1 MEPRPYKVRQAMPR
15 SPAPLLPIALA
26 GLLGLLAAV
35 ALPAAGEVDR
45 SKLPPEPA
53 GFRLDGDLERGAVV
67 FRKSCALCHGP
78 EGKGDGRIK
87 SEPPPRDLTDPK
99 ALKTASD
106 WELYQV
112 IAEGGQVLG
121 LAPKMLPW
129 KDMLDE
135 RELQDVSAYVRSL
148 APRK

>member
-1 MEPRPYKVRQAMPR
+1 MLR
-15 SPAPLLPIALA
+15 SLASLLPIALA
-26 GLLGLLAAV
+26 SLLGLLAAV
-35 ALPAAGEVDR
+35 ALPAAEEVDR

-53 GFRLDGDLERGAVV
+53 GFELDGDLERGAVV

-78 EGKGDGRIK
+78 EGRGDGRIK

-112 IAEGGQVLG
+112 IAEGGQILG

-135 RELQDVSAYVRSL
+135 RELRDVAAYVRSL

>member
-1 MEPRPYKVRQAMPR
+1 MRRYLA
-15 SPAPLLPIALA
+15 SSLPLVLSS
-26 GLLGLLAAV
+26 LLGLLAAV
-35 ALPAAGEVDR
+35 ALPAAEEVDR

-53 GFRLDGDLERGAVV
+53 GFRLDGDVERGAVV

-99 ALKTASD
+99 ALRTASD

-135 RELQDVSAYVRSL
+135 REIRDVAAYVRSL

>member
-1 MEPRPYKVRQAMPR
+1 MPR
-15 SPAPLLPIALA
+15 SLASLLPIALA
-26 GLLGLLAAV
+26 GLLGLLAAI
-35 ALPAAGEVDR
+35 ALPAAGAVDR

-53 GFRLDGDLERGAVV
+53 GFRLDGDVERGAVV

-99 ALKTASD
+99 ALKTATD

-135 RELQDVSAYVRSL
+135 RELRDVAAYVRSL

>member
-1 MEPRPYKVRQAMPR
+1 MPR
-15 SPAPLLPIALA
+15 SLASLLPIALS
-26 GLLGLLAAV
+26 GLLLGLLAAV

-87 SEPPPRDLTDPK
+87 SDPPPRDLTDPK
-99 ALKTASD
+99 ALKTATD

-135 RELQDVSAYVRSL
+135 RELRDVAAYVRSL

>member
-1 MEPRPYKVRQAMPR
+1 MPR
-15 SPAPLLPIALA
+15 SLASLLPIALA

-99 ALKTASD
+99 ALKTATD

-112 IAEGGQVLG
+112 IAEGGQILG

-135 RELQDVSAYVRSL
+135 GELRDVAAYVRSL

>member
-1 MEPRPYKVRQAMPR
+1 MPR
-15 SPAPLLPIALA
+15 SLAFLLLIALA
-26 GLLGLLAAV
+26 GLVALLAAV

-87 SEPPPRDLTDPK
+87 SDPPPRDLTDPK
-99 ALKTASD
+99 ALKTATD

-135 RELQDVSAYVRSL
+135 QELRDVAAYVRSL

>member
-1 MEPRPYKVRQAMPR
+1 MRRYLA
-15 SPAPLLPIALA
+15 SSLPLVLSS
-26 GLLGLLAAV
+26 LLGLLAAV
-35 ALPAAGEVDR
+35 ALPAAEEVDR

-53 GFRLDGDLERGAVV
+53 GFRLDGDVERGAVV

-99 ALKTASD
+99 ALRTASD

-135 RELQDVSAYVRSL
+135 RELRDVAAYVRSL

>member
-1 MEPRPYKVRQAMPR
+1 MSR
-15 SPAPLLPIALA
+15 SLASLFPIALA

-35 ALPAAGEVDR
+35 ALPAAEEVDR

-121 LAPKMLPW
+121 LAPKMLAW

-135 RELQDVSAYVRSL
+135 RELRDVVAYVRSL

>member
-1 MEPRPYKVRQAMPR
+1 MNR
-15 SPAPLLPIALA
+15 ALA
-26 GLLGLLAAV
+26 TLAALGLAALIGAGASLAA
-35 ALPAAGEVDR
+35 PEVDR

-135 RELQDVSAYVRSL
+135 GELRDVAAYVRSL

>member
-1 MEPRPYKVRQAMPR
+1 MRRYLA
-15 SPAPLLPIALA
+15 SSLPLVLSS
-26 GLLGLLAAV
+26 LLGLLAAV
-35 ALPAAGEVDR
+35 ALPAAEEVDR

-87 SEPPPRDLTDPK
+87 SEPPPRDLTDPE
-99 ALKTASD
+99 ALRTASD

-135 RELQDVSAYVRSL
+135 RELRDVAAYVRSL

>member
-1 MEPRPYKVRQAMPR
+1 MPRPLLF
-15 SPAPLLPIALA
+15 LLPAAVA
-26 GLLGLLAAV
+26 GLLGLLASA
-35 ALPAAGEVDR
+35 ALPAAPELDR
-45 SKLPPEPA
+45 SKLQPEPP
-53 GFRLDGDLERGAVV
+53 GFLLDGDLERGAAV

-87 SEPPPRDLTDPK
+87 SDPPPRDLTYPK
-99 ALKTASD
+99 ALRTASD

-112 IAEGGQVLG
+112 IVEGGQVLG

-135 RELQDVSAYVRSL
+135 RELRDVAAYVRSL
-148 APRK
+148 APRE

>member
-1 MEPRPYKVRQAMPR
+1 MPRP
-15 SPAPLLPIALA
+15 LLFLLASAVA
-26 GLLGLLAAV
+26 GLLGLLASA
-35 ALPAAGEVDR
+35 ALPAAPELDR
-45 SKLPPEPA
+45 SKLPPEPP
-53 GFRLDGDLERGAVV
+53 GFRLDGDLERGAAV

-87 SEPPPRDLTDPK
+87 SDPPPRDLTDPK
-99 ALKTASD
+99 ALRTASD

-112 IAEGGQVLG
+112 IVEGGQVLG

-135 RELQDVSAYVRSL
+135 RELRDVAAYVRSL
-148 APRK
+148 APRE

>member
-1 MEPRPYKVRQAMPR
+1 MRRYLA
-15 SPAPLLPIALA
+15 SSLPLVLSS
-26 GLLGLLAAV
+26 LLGLLAAV
-35 ALPAAGEVDR
+35 ALPAAEEVDR

-53 GFRLDGDLERGAVV
+53 GFRLSGDLERGAVV

-99 ALKTASD
+99 ALRTASD

-135 RELQDVSAYVRSL
+135 RELRDVAAYVRSL

>member
-1 MEPRPYKVRQAMPR
+1 MPRP
-15 SPAPLLPIALA
+15 LLFLLASAVA
-26 GLLGLLAAV
+26 GLLGLLASA
-35 ALPAAGEVDR
+35 ALPAAPELDR
-45 SKLPPEPA
+45 SKLQPEPP
-53 GFRLDGDLERGAVV
+53 GFRLDGDLERGAAV

-87 SEPPPRDLTDPK
+87 SDPPPRDLTDPK
-99 ALKTASD
+99 ALRTASD

-112 IAEGGQVLG
+112 IVEGGQVLG

-135 RELQDVSAYVRSL
+135 RELRDVAAYVRSL
-148 APRK
+148 APRE